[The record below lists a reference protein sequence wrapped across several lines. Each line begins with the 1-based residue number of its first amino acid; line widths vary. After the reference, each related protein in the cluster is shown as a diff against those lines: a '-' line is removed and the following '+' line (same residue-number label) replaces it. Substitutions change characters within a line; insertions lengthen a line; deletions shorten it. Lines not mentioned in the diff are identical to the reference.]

1 MKFIAVNH
9 FEVVAI
15 EKDGAINLD
24 VEHTKVISVPD
35 DEPVE
40 LGWNYHE
47 PSPQATARLRLF
59 HNPTPDPATLKQGV
73 CYAIDEDGNQYVIE
87 TPTTA

>member
-1 MKFIAVNH
+1 MKLIALKYS
-9 FEVVAI
+9 EVVAI
-15 EKDGAINLD
+15 EKNGAINLD

-47 PSPQATARLRLF
+47 PPPLATVKLRLF
-59 HNPTPDPATLKQGV
+59 HNPNPDPATLKQGV
-73 CYAIDEDGNQYVIE
+73 CWDVDENGVQYVVE
-87 TPTTA
+87 TPTT